1 MARQNYTD
9 CSQKGVYL
17 FEVPL
22 TGEMHLRAEAGEGAQ
37 AVSDEILIRHVEQAD
52 ASYQF
57 GKIGEVVNWFDKIT
71 VNPDYYSVHDTLG
84 TLMQNPATGAVVGQI
99 MQKARGSRGDVAKS
113 TEGNKALQ
121 QMLAGMKFESL
132 LLKAGGNVI
141 SKEMIRNINETLQ
154 KVPKNKDGAK

>member
-1 MARQNYTD
+1 
-9 CSQKGVYL
+9 
-17 FEVPL
+17 
-22 TGEMHLRAEAGEGAQ
+22 
-37 AVSDEILIRHVEQAD
+37 
-52 ASYQF
+52 
-57 GKIGEVVNWFDKIT
+57 
-71 VNPDYYSVHDTLG
+71 
-84 TLMQNPATGAVVGQI
+84 MQNPATGAVVGQI